1 MIGCDKCREDITHGP
16 YCFKAL
22 TLCRKCFIDLVDPA
36 ENQVSMF
43 GDAEIGKVKKQSKQV
58 H

>member
-16 YCFKAL
+16 YCFKTQ
-22 TLCRKCFIDLVDPA
+22 TLCRKCFIDLVYPV
-36 ENQVSMF
+36 ENQVSMI
-43 GDAEIGKVKKQSKQV
+43 GDAEVGKVKKQGKGV